1 MTIPTL
7 RHPDDYVDAVLLDSV
22 AIAADPTFDLCKAIY
37 VGTSGDL
44 NLVMASGDTVL
55 FKNVAAGV
63 TYRFRATGIDSSL
76 TTVTSV
82 NILY

>member
-7 RHPDDYVDAVLLDSV
+7 RHPDAYVDAVLLDSA
-22 AIAADPTFDLCKAIY
+22 AISGSPTFAVSHGIY

-44 NLVMASGDTVL
+44 NLIMASGNTVL
-55 FKNVAAGV
+55 FKNLAAGV
-63 TYRFRATGIDSSL
+63 TYRFAATGIVASL